1 MKKQLWNAAA
11 DSQPN
16 WLPRF
21 LSALTFAILFTA
33 VGVVVYRHPKA
44 NAQDTVIHS
53 TPSSDLPMENQSSNS
68 RIGSTWVLLS
78 WQKSGRV
85 QNLVMGKTLTAT
97 FTPDMISGNSG
108 CNRYSAFYEIKSSDY
123 IAVGSVMSTR
133 MACIE
138 PELMR
143 QEAEF
148 IAALK
153 GAQVLNSDRSGNLIL
168 QYKTE
173 EGEMGSLTF
182 RANSIDSTSQSAPC
196 NK

>member
-21 LSALTFAILFTA
+21 LSALTFAMLFTA
-33 VGVVVYRHPKA
+33 LGVWVYRHPKA

-53 TPSSDLPMENQSSNS
+53 TPSSDLPMKNQSSNF
-68 RIGSTWVLLS
+68 RIGSTWVLFS

-85 QNLVMGKTLTAT
+85 QNLVTDKTLTAT
-97 FTPDMISGNSG
+97 FTPNMISGNGG
-108 CNRYSAFYEIKSSDY
+108 CNRYSAFYTMKSSDH

-153 GAQVLNSDRSGNLIL
+153 GAQTLNSDRSGNLIL

-173 EGEMGSLTF
+173 EGKIGSLTF
-182 RANSIDSTSQSAPC
+182 KANLIDSTSQSDSC